1 MSRHCVYTFVGALQR
16 LKGGLN
22 VSTKEE
28 IMSEIETQKVCVYMC
43 VSVGEKSTV
52 KQPWKKKIEINVSL
66 IIKERN
72 CK

>member
-1 MSRHCVYTFVGALQR
+1 MCQQ
-16 LKGGLN
+16 K
-22 VSTKEE
+22 KE
-28 IMSEIETQKVCVYMC
+28 IMSEIETQKVCVCIC
-43 VSVGEKSTV
+43 VSVGEKSTA